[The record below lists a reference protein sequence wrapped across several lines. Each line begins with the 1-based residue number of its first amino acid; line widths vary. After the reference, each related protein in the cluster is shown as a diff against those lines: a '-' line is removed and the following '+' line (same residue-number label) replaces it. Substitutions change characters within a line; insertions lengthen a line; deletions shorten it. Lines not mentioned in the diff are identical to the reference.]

1 ELLSIVSNARP
12 PCERTPLGKAGS
24 RQRATWEPMMSFLS
38 RIGQRQAGRVLNPRR
53 AMLAAVAAASLVPL
67 RAGTFHT
74 DRSTHDTSAR
84 KDGAEGVNATET
96 VTLTS
101 DKAMSD
107 VSLMDGAG
115 NVIEGKLNKDKTE
128 WRSTGGM
135 EYGSAY
141 TLTATNGETDLNQT
155 FTTVQPNV

>member
-1 ELLSIVSNARP
+1 SIVSNARP

-24 RQRATWEPMMSFLS
+24 RQRPTWEPMMSFLS

-53 AMLAAVAAASLVPL
+53 AIVAAVAAASLVTL
-67 RAGTFHT
+67 GACTIVT
-74 DRSTHDTSAR
+74 DRSTDDTSATGEKQEKKVGITASV
-84 KDGAEGVNATET
+84 KDGAEGVNLTET

-115 NVIEGKLNKDKTE
+115 NVIEGKLKIGRAS
-128 WRSTGGM
+128 WREIGRIL
-135 EYGSAY
+135 A
-141 TLTATNGETDLNQT
+141 
-155 FTTVQPNV
+155 